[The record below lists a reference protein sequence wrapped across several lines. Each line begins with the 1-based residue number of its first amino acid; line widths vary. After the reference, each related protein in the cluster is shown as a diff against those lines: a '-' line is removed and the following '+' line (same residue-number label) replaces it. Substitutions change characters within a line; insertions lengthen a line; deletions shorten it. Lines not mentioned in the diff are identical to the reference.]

1 MIIIGERLNSTRTS
15 VLEAL
20 QSRNAEFVCDQAR
33 KQEQAGAAFI
43 DLNAAALMDGEIDGL
58 RWAIPLLQGA
68 VGVPLAIDT
77 PNTKA
82 MAAALELHRGRA
94 LLNSLAG
101 TDASLEA
108 LLPIIRDFKPRVI
121 ALCLEEDGPPASSD
135 KAAARA
141 EKLVEAL
148 ARVGVEPEDVFL
160 DPLVRPVGVEG
171 GAGALFLDSV
181 EKIKRRLPQVKTI
194 AGLSNVSFGLPHRRL
209 LNRTFL
215 SLAMARGL
223 DAAICDPLDA
233 ELQAVLAAAGA
244 LLGEESELADYLRF
258 SRASAKAQPDG
269 GWV

>member
-1 MIIIGERLNSTRTS
+1 MIIIGERLNSTRAS
-15 VLEAL
+15 VFEAL
-20 QSRNAEFVCDQAR
+20 QKRDAEFLCDQAR
-33 KQEQAGAAFI
+33 KQEQAGAAYV
-43 DLNAAALMDGEIDGL
+43 DLNAAALMDGEIEGL

-68 VGVPLAIDT
+68 LSVPLSIDT
-77 PNTKA
+77 PNPGA
-82 MAAALELHRGRA
+82 LAAGLELHRGRA
-94 LLNSLAG
+94 LLNSLPG
-101 TDASLEA
+101 TMASLEA

-121 ALCLEEDGPPASSD
+121 ALCLDEDGPPASSD
-135 KAAARA
+135 KASARA

-148 ARVGVEPEDVFL
+148 ARVGIEPEDIFL
-160 DPLVRPVGVEG
+160 DPLVRPVGVEA
-171 GAGALFLDSV
+171 GAGALFLDSL
-181 EKIKRRLPQVKTI
+181 EKIKHRLPRVKTI

-244 LLGEESELADYLRF
+244 LLGEEAELADYLRF
-258 SRASAKAQPDG
+258 SRARAKAPTDG